1 MDTTPRMET
10 IAWADFERVV
20 LAIGTIV
27 RAEAFPEARKPAY
40 QIWADFGPEHGV
52 RKSSAQITALYTPAE
67 LVGRQIIGVLN
78 FPVKQIGPF
87 RSEFLLT
94 GFHTD
99 DGIVIA
105 MPERAVPNGARLI

>member
-1 MDTTPRMET
+1 MDTTARVET

-27 RAEAFPEARKPAY
+27 RVESFPQARKPAF
-40 QIWADFGPEHGV
+40 QIWADFGAEHGV
-52 RKSSAQITALYTPAE
+52 RKSSAQITALYTPTE
-67 LVGRQIIGVLN
+67 LVGRQIVGVLN
-78 FPVKQIGPF
+78 FPAKQIGPF

-105 MPERAVPNGARLI
+105 TPERAVPNGARLI